1 MPWQGVTIAGTL
13 LAGRLVER
21 AMGRAYAGT
30 LGPLAFACVIARGVV
45 AGSGIEQ
52 TLATASAALFVF
64 AAIGYLVGQVAE
76 FLVNESV
83 RRQFQAAMAA
93 WDAKHSSDKPQQ
105 AKTQAKTIN

>member
-1 MPWQGVTIAGTL
+1 
-13 LAGRLVER
+13 
-21 AMGRAYAGT
+21 MGRAYAGT
-30 LGPLAFACVIARGVV
+30 LGPLAFACIIARGLVT
-45 AGSGIEQ
+45 GSGVEGI
-52 TLATASAALFVF
+52 LGTASAALFLF
-64 AAIGYLVGQVAE
+64 AAMGYIVGQLAE